1 MRKPNWSVAESP
13 ITTQDMIDQFTKMEK
28 EGVKLT
34 GGLDMGMA
42 YATFDKSAASAWA
55 MVEFLGNTPWNA
67 IKNMTLIN
75 AECLRIN
82 NITGS
87 ISTHKSADFITF
99 EKNPI
104 DNIRNLTINPSDVIL
119 EGKLLKRNHK
129 IVN

>member
-1 MRKPNWSVAESP
+1 MSN
-13 ITTQDMIDQFTKMEK
+13 
-28 EGVKLT
+28 T
-34 GGLDMGMA
+34 GNIVSA
-42 YATFDKSAASAWA
+42 IDKSAASAWA

-75 AECLRIN
+75 AECLRISN
-82 NITGS
+82 VTGS